1 MIMMMLKS
9 AGVIFAR
16 IFLILLTVVVFLAFL
31 GAIAFSWVDK
41 SNGRLVTSGQDRKY
55 LLYVPESYN
64 PSTPTPLVISL
75 HGFAEWP
82 AHQMELSGWN
92 SLAEENG
99 FIVVYPSGSD
109 FPKRWVLS
117 SEAGAPTGPML
128 DVQFISDLIDQLE
141 NEYNIDPAHI
151 YANGLSNGGGMS
163 ALLACKLSERIAAV
177 GSVSGAYLFSREDC
191 HPSRPVPMI
200 AFHGTTDPI
209 VPYQGGPSSSFDSPF
224 PLIPEWIEAWAERNG
239 CSLTPVEL
247 PGQGEVSGIQY
258 THCQQK
264 AEVIF
269 YTVDGGGHSWPGG
282 EPLPKWIVGHTTQD
296 IDATRVMWEFFEQ
309 YSLAR

>member
-1 MIMMMLKS
+1 MTITL
-9 AGVIFAR
+9 AGKILIRV
-16 IFLILLTVVVFLAFL
+16 FLILLGLLIVL
-31 GAIAFSWVDK
+31 GSVGFAIFSWVDK
-41 SNGRLVTSGQDRKY
+41 ANGRLESSEVVRKY

-92 SLAEENG
+92 TLAEENG
-99 FIVVYPSGSD
+99 FIVVYPSGSG
-109 FPKRWVLS
+109 FPKRWRI
-117 SEAGAPTGPML
+117 SETGTPSDPTI
-128 DVQFISDLIDQLE
+128 DVQLISDLIDQLKQ
-141 NEYNIDPAHI
+141 EYNIDLWRV

-163 ALLACKLSERIAAV
+163 FLLACELSEQIAAI
-177 GSVSGAYLFSREDC
+177 GSVSGAYLFSLEDC
-191 HPSRPVPMI
+191 HPSRPVPLI
-200 AFHGTTDPI
+200 AFHGTADQI
-209 VPYQGGPSSSFDSPF
+209 VPYYGGPSSSFDHPF
-224 PLIPEWIEAWAERNG
+224 PLVPEWIEAWAERNG
-239 CSLTPVEL
+239 CSLTPNEL
-247 PGQGEVSGIQY
+247 LGQGEVSGIRY

-296 IDATRVMWEFFEQ
+296 IDATRVMWEFFRQ
-309 YSLAR
+309 YSLAP

>member
-1 MIMMMLKS
+1 MTITLIGKILIR
-9 AGVIFAR
+9 VI
-16 IFLILLTVVVFLAFL
+16 LILLGLLIVL
-31 GAIAFSWVDK
+31 GSVGFATFSWVDK
-41 SNGRLVTSGQDRKY
+41 ANGRIETSGVVRKY

-82 AHQMELSGWN
+82 AHQMELSSWN
-92 SLAEENG
+92 TLAEENS

-117 SEAGAPTGPML
+117 RETGAMI
-128 DVQFISDLIDQLE
+128 DVQFIADLIDQLE
-141 NEYNIDPAHI
+141 SEYNIDPDRV

-163 ALLACKLSERIAAV
+163 ALLACELSERIAAV
-177 GSVSGAYLFSREDC
+177 GSVSGAYLFSRDDC
-191 HPSRPVPMI
+191 HPSRPVPII
-200 AFHGTTDPI
+200 AFHGTADPI
-209 VPYQGGPSSSFDSPF
+209 VPYDGGPSSSFDLPF
-224 PLIPEWIEAWAERNG
+224 PQVPEWIEAWAERNG

-258 THCQQK
+258 TRCQQK

>member
-1 MIMMMLKS
+1 MTITL
-9 AGVIFAR
+9 AGKILIRVV
-16 IFLILLTVVVFLAFL
+16 LILLGLIIVL
-31 GAIAFSWVDK
+31 GSVGFAWFSWVDK
-41 SNGRLVTSGQDRKY
+41 ANGRLESSEVVRKY

-92 SLAEENG
+92 TLAEENG
-99 FIVVYPSGSD
+99 FIVVYPAGSS

-117 SEAGAPTGPML
+117 SQAGAPTGPMM
-128 DVQFISDLIDQLE
+128 DVQFISDLIDKLE
-141 NEYNIDPAHI
+141 SEYNIDPARI

-163 ALLACKLSERIAAV
+163 ALLACELSERIAAI

-191 HPSRPVPMI
+191 HPSRPVPLI
-200 AFHGTTDPI
+200 AFHGTADPI
-209 VPYQGGPSSSFDSPF
+209 VPYYGGPSSSFDLPF
-224 PLIPEWIEAWAERNG
+224 PQVSEWIEAWAERNG
-239 CSLTPVEL
+239 CSPTYVEL

-258 THCQQK
+258 THCQQE

-269 YTVDGGGHSWPGG
+269 YTIDGGGHSWPGG

-296 IDATRVMWEFFEQ
+296 SDATRVMWEFFKG
-309 YSLAR
+309 YSLDN

>member
-1 MIMMMLKS
+1 MTITL
-9 AGVIFAR
+9 AGKILIRV
-16 IFLILLTVVVFLAFL
+16 FLILLGLLIVL
-31 GAIAFSWVDK
+31 GSVGFAIFSWVDK
-41 SNGRLVTSGQDRKY
+41 ANGRLESSEVVRKY

-92 SLAEENG
+92 TLAEENG
-99 FIVVYPSGSD
+99 FIVVYPSGSG
-109 FPKRWVLS
+109 FPKRWRI
-117 SEAGAPTGPML
+117 SETGTPSDPTI
-128 DVQFISDLIDQLE
+128 DVQLISDLIDQLKQ
-141 NEYNIDPAHI
+141 EYNIDLWRV

-163 ALLACKLSERIAAV
+163 FLLACELSEQIAAI
-177 GSVSGAYLFSREDC
+177 GSVSGAYLFSLEDC
-191 HPSRPVPMI
+191 HPSRPVPLI
-200 AFHGTTDPI
+200 AFHGTADQI
-209 VPYQGGPSSSFDSPF
+209 VPYYGGPSSSFDHPF
-224 PLIPEWIEAWAERNG
+224 PLVPEWIEAWAERNG
-239 CSLTPVEL
+239 CSLTPNEL
-247 PGQGEVSGIQY
+247 LGQGEVSGIRY

-296 IDATRVMWEFFEQ
+296 IDTTRVMWEFFRQ
-309 YSLAR
+309 YSLAP